1 MSQDT
6 IVQDFWPL
14 LQESLKNR
22 FGEEIFQM
30 WFEGLTCLQS
40 GDNQLVVGVP
50 NDFSK
55 IWIEDN
61 YLEFIQK
68 EVSSHAPQALTVELR
83 VVSAEDA
90 TTEFTADDLNSRQ
103 GSLPLGDSR
112 ETRSTD
118 LASSNNRARPTVLQT
133 NGLNPRNT
141 FSNFVVGVNNQFA
154 HAACIAVA
162 NAPGVAYN
170 PLFLYGDTGLGKT
183 HLMHAVAHWIGEKNP
198 EANILYIS
206 CERFTNEYIKAI
218 QENTTHKFR
227 KRYRNVDV
235 LLIDDIHF
243 LSGKE
248 RIQEEFFHTFNE
260 LFENQKQILLT
271 SDRPASEIV
280 KLENRLVSR
289 FQMGLV
295 ADIQAPD
302 LETRM
307 AILRKKVKTLKFNL
321 SDEILQFLAQK
332 VSRNVRRMEGALI
345 RVGSYANLVGK
356 EVDIQIVESLLNDVL
371 QEEAQDQIT
380 MEKIQARVASYY
392 NLKTS
397 DMSSRRRPNHIALP
411 RQIAMYLCRKLT
423 RHSLQEIGE
432 AFGGRHHGTV
442 IHACEMVENMMNQ
455 DVHYRREIDYL
466 ISQMSKDSAST

>member
-1 MSQDT
+1 MTQNT
-6 IVQDFWPL
+6 LVQDFWPL
-14 LQESLKNR
+14 LQNSLKDR
-22 FGEEIFQM
+22 FGAEIYQM
-30 WFEGLTCLQS
+30 WFEELTYRQTDEDL
-40 GDNQLVVGVP
+40 LMIGVP

-68 EVSSHAPQALTVELR
+68 QVSAHAPQALTVQLHVCPSEKRGEACEGTLE
-83 VVSAEDA
+83 SE
-90 TTEFTADDLNSRQ
+90 TNH
-103 GSLPLGDSR
+103 PDSI
-112 ETRSTD
+112 
-118 LASSNNRARPTVLQT
+118 LT
-133 NGLNPRNT
+133 NGRLQSSANGRKNGSRSNKNQSLNPRNT
-141 FSNFVVGVNNQFA
+141 FSNFVVGSNNQLA

-162 NAPGVAYN
+162 NAPGSAYN

-183 HLMHAVAHWIGEKNP
+183 HLMHAVAHWIGEKDP
-198 EANILYIS
+198 HANILYIS

-218 QENTTHKFR
+218 QEATTDRFR
-227 KRYRNVDV
+227 RRYRNVDV

-260 LFENQKQILLT
+260 LFEGQKQILLT

-307 AILRKKVKTLKFNL
+307 AILQKKAKTLKFEL
-321 SDEILQFLAQK
+321 SDEILQFLASR

-356 EVDIQIVESLLNDVL
+356 AVDLTMVESLLSDVL
-371 QEEAQDQIT
+371 QEEALDQIT
-380 MEKIQARVASYY
+380 MEKIQGRVAHYY
-392 NLKTS
+392 NLKVT

-442 IHACEMVENMMNQ
+442 IHACESVENMMNQ
-455 DVHYRREIDYL
+455 DAHYRQEIEYL
-466 ISQMSKDSAST
+466 ANQMSKDS

>member
-1 MSQDT
+1 
-6 IVQDFWPL
+6 
-14 LQESLKNR
+14 
-22 FGEEIFQM
+22 M
-30 WFEGLTCLQS
+30 WFDGLTCLKS
-40 GDNQLVVGVP
+40 DENQLIIGVP

-68 EVSSHAPQALTVELR
+68 QVSSHAPQAMTVELH
-83 VVSAEDA
+83 VVSSENENPAPQEEHESEHNRIADA
-90 TTEFTADDLNSRQ
+90 LANSRH
-103 GSLPLGDSR
+103 SR
-112 ETRSTD
+112 GQS
-118 LASSNNRARPTVLQT
+118 AANNRTRPYSAQA

-141 FSNFVVGVNNQFA
+141 FSNFVVGSDNQFA

-183 HLMHAVAHWIGEKNP
+183 HLMHAVAHWIGEKDSD
-198 EANILYIS
+198 ANILYIS

-218 QENTTHKFR
+218 QENTTHRFR

-271 SDRPASEIV
+271 SDRPASEIA

-307 AILRKKVKTLKFNL
+307 AILRKKANALKFNL
-321 SDEILQFLAQK
+321 PDEILQFLAKK

-356 EVDIQIVESLLNDVL
+356 EVDLQIVESLLNDVL

-380 MEKIQARVASYY
+380 MEKIQGRVASYY

-432 AFGGRHHGTV
+432 SFNRHHGTV
-442 IHACEMVENMMNQ
+442 IHACETVENMMNQ
-455 DVHYRREIDYL
+455 DMHYRREIDYL
-466 ISQMSKDSAST
+466 VNQMSKDSTST

>member
-1 MSQDT
+1 
-6 IVQDFWPL
+6 
-14 LQESLKNR
+14 
-22 FGEEIFQM
+22 M
-30 WFEGLTCLQS
+30 WFEGLTCLKS
-40 GDNQLVVGVP
+40 DENQLVVGVP

-68 EVSSHAPQALTVELR
+68 QVSSHAPQAMTVELH
-83 VVSAEDA
+83 VVCSDSSEDHPS
-90 TTEFTADDLNSRQ
+90 EEHESDHNRIADA
-103 GSLPLGDSR
+103 
-112 ETRSTD
+112 
-118 LASSNNRARPTVLQT
+118 LARGQNQRGQQAAANRGRNTSQQVS
-133 NGLNPRNT
+133 GLNPRNT
-141 FSNFVVGVNNQFA
+141 FSNFVVGSDNQFA

-183 HLMHAVAHWIGEKNP
+183 HLMHAVAHWIGEKDP
-198 EANILYIS
+198 ESNILYIS

-218 QENTTHKFR
+218 QENTTHRFR

-271 SDRPASEIV
+271 SDRPASEIA

-307 AILRKKVKTLKFNL
+307 AILRKKANTLKFNL
-321 SDEILQFLAQK
+321 SDEILQFLARK

-356 EVDIQIVESLLNDVL
+356 EVDLQIVESLLNDVL

-380 MEKIQARVASYY
+380 MEKIQGRVAGYY

-432 AFGGRHHGTV
+432 TFGGRHHGTV
-442 IHACEMVENMMNQ
+442 IHACETVENMMNQ

-466 ISQMSKDSAST
+466 VNQMSKDSTST